1 MDITKLPKDLKKK
14 YEDKVID
21 KAIEKTDYDLSVNN
35 KSPEDISEKKYEAM
49 VARNVEV
56 IKASHKEKGWK
67 VITLASGDKKK
78 EWYKYLKDNPK
89 MDYFTN
95 LIRGEVRAQ
104 KYADALYS
112 YYVIASPTLYILDEN
127 KKIVA
132 NRIDAE
138 KIPEFIEHLDKE
150 KEANKN

>member
-35 KSPEDISEKKYEAM
+35 KSADDISEKKYEAM

-67 VITLASGDKKK
+67 YLSAFLGIGFIGNILKGNIAGAFGFGDDDD
-78 EWYKYLKDNPK
+78 L
-89 MDYFTN
+89 
-95 LIRGEVRAQ
+95 
-104 KYADALYS
+104 DA
-112 YYVIASPTLYILDEN
+112 
-127 KKIVA
+127 
-132 NRIDAE
+132 
-138 KIPEFIEHLDKE
+138 
-150 KEANKN
+150 

>member
-67 VITLASGDKKK
+67 YLSTFLGITFVGNILKGNIAGAFGFGDD
-78 EWYKYLKDNPK
+78 EDDL
-89 MDYFTN
+89 
-95 LIRGEVRAQ
+95 
-104 KYADALYS
+104 DA
-112 YYVIASPTLYILDEN
+112 
-127 KKIVA
+127 
-132 NRIDAE
+132 
-138 KIPEFIEHLDKE
+138 
-150 KEANKN
+150 